1 MNAQRTALCLLIG
14 VFVLAY
20 ALGQRG
26 AWGDASAGAPQSAAE
41 HSTDSASGPATES
54 ASESASAA
62 EAQAAA
68 ALRSRFDADIAPLLE
83 TYCINCHGEDVS
95 KGKVTLH
102 QLSGATDDA
111 DSIAMYKRVLEQLE
125 IGAMPPKDRKQ
136 PDAQQRE
143 AAVAWIKDQLTA
155 AGNGFELQ
163 ARLLLP
169 EYGNRVSH
177 ELLFSGQIQDAPY
190 TPARLW
196 RMSPHVFRGKRYQL
210 STPGGLEAEPV
221 AYASK
226 SSGIRDYASQELMD
240 ESGFVAL
247 QMAFDD
253 IITTQLHERE
263 SFKAI
268 TESPDPPSSQTI
280 QRVIREEFLRATG
293 RAIKEDELTRY
304 TDFMTAN
311 ISQAG
316 NESGLKISLMAIY
329 LSTQAVYRFELGRG
343 EPDEHGRRMLSP
355 QEVALALAYA
365 LTDAPPA
372 DNAILSEALANHRLS
387 TREDI
392 EKVVRRMIAAGS
404 PPIRKDF
411 PAAPFPR
418 MVQEGD
424 HGYAYYPRVV
434 RFFEE
439 FFQYPKSAGV
449 FKDSPGEGV
458 GGRALVGWPQ
468 GHIAAIVNEDR
479 HVFEELLTSPRFNN
493 NKDQLLELLEIR
505 YRKKLAAAPES
516 EHEAIHQW
524 YQGMLKA
531 SSKLKNETF
540 RAGILTDPSWL
551 ITFSTNNENDPVHR
565 GIWVRE
571 RLLAGSVPDLPLD
584 VDARVPEDHDK
595 TLRERY
601 EVTQAPACWRC
612 HKAMNPLGMPF
623 ESFDDRGWVREARY
637 FDKTNNVYLPEPSID
652 DAKLQKLRQKNE
664 IILIP
669 VDATGEISG
678 TGEPGIDGP
687 VTDARDMVH
696 RLARS
701 TRVRQSIIRH
711 AFRYWMGR
719 NEMLSDSKT
728 LIAADQAYVNSGGK
742 FSEVLIAL
750 LTSDSFLYRK

>member
-1 MNAQRTALCLLIG
+1 MKRRHVHLSLLVGLGVLSWLALQADHAR
-14 VFVLAY
+14 V
-20 ALGQRG
+20 
-26 AWGDASAGAPQSAAE
+26 DASEGAGGSVNPDEGVSVI
-41 HSTDSASGPATES
+41 ASPAVS
-54 ASESASAA
+54 
-62 EAQAAA
+62 QALQA
-68 ALRSRFDADIAPLLE
+68 RFDRDIAPLLE
-83 TYCINCHGEDVS
+83 TYCVGCHGEDVS

-102 QLSGATDDA
+102 QIGAEIGDA
-111 DSIAMYKRVLEQLE
+111 QSISMWKRVLEQLE
-125 IGAMPPKDRKQ
+125 IGAMPPDDRKQ
-136 PDAQQRE
+136 PGADQRQ
-143 AAVAWIKDQLTA
+143 AAIEWIKDQLTA
-155 AGNGFELQ
+155 AGSGFELE

-169 EYGNRVSH
+169 EFGNRVSH
-177 ELLFSGQIQDAPY
+177 ELLFSGEIQDQPY

-226 SSGIRDYASQELMD
+226 TSAIRDYAAQELMD
-240 ESGFVAL
+240 ESGFIAL

-253 IITTQLHERE
+253 IISTQLHERE

-268 TESPDPPSSQTI
+268 TQSPDPPTQEAL

-293 RAIKEDELTRY
+293 RQASDEELARY
-304 TDFMTAN
+304 LDFMTRS
-311 ISQAG
+311 IGQAG

-329 LSTQAVYRFELGRG
+329 LSTEAVYRFELGRG
-343 EPDEHGRRMLSP
+343 EPDAFGRRMLSP

-372 DNAILSEALANHRLS
+372 ENAILTAALAKKELS
-387 TREDI
+387 SKKDI
-392 EKVVRRMIAAGS
+392 EKVVRRMIEAGS

-418 MVQEGD
+418 MIQEGD

-439 FFQYPKSAGV
+439 FFQYPKAAGV
-449 FKDSPGEGV
+449 FKDSPGEGI
-458 GGRALVGWPQ
+458 GERALVGAPQ

-479 HVFEELLTSPRFNN
+479 NVFEELLTSPRFNE
-493 NKDQLLELLEIR
+493 NKEQLLKLLD
-505 YRKKLAAAPES
+505 RKYEQRLKATDQS
-516 EHEAIHQW
+516 QHEAIHQW
-524 YQGMLKA
+524 YQSMLKA
-531 SSKLKNETF
+531 SSKLKSETF

-571 RLLAGSVPDLPLD
+571 RLLAGSVPDLPID
-584 VDARVPEDHDK
+584 VDAKVPEDHDK

-601 EVTQAPACWRC
+601 DVTQASECWRC
-612 HKAMNPLGMPF
+612 HRAMNPLGMPF

-637 FDKTNNVYLPEPSID
+637 FDKTRSVYLPEPKID
-652 DAKLQKLRQKNE
+652 DAQLQKLMQKSE
-664 IILIP
+664 IIVIP

-678 TGEPGIDGP
+678 TGEAGIDGP
-687 VTDARDMVH
+687 VADARDMVH
-696 RLARS
+696 KLAKS

-728 LIAADQAYVNSGGK
+728 LIAADEAYVNSGGK
-742 FSEVLIAL
+742 FSEVLVAL

>member
-1 MNAQRTALCLLIG
+1 MNNHRIYLCLLVG
-14 VFVLAY
+14 ACVLVWIASPVDF
-20 ALGQRG
+20 ARI
-26 AWGDASAGAPQSAAE
+26 DATQAATQAAAGGESAPE
-41 HSTDSASGPATES
+41 TASGP
-54 ASESASAA
+54 
-62 EAQAAA
+62 A

-83 TYCINCHGEDVS
+83 SYCINCHGEDVS

-102 QLSGATDDA
+102 QLGAATDDA
-111 DSIAMYKRVLEQLE
+111 DSIAMYKRMLEQLE
-125 IGAMPPKDRKQ
+125 IGAMPPGDRKQ
-136 PDAQQRE
+136 PGAQQRE
-143 AAVAWIKDQLTA
+143 AAIVWIKDLLTA
-155 AGNGFELQ
+155 AGNGFELE

-177 ELLFSGQIQDAPY
+177 ELLFSGEIQDAPY

-210 STPGGLEAEPV
+210 STPGGLESEPV

-226 SSGIRDYASQELMD
+226 SSGIRDYASQEVMD
-240 ESGFVAL
+240 EAGFVAL

-253 IITTQLHERE
+253 IISTQLHERE
-263 SFKAI
+263 SFKTI
-268 TESPDPPSSQTI
+268 TQATDPPSSQAME
-280 QRVIREEFLRATG
+280 RVIREEFLRATG
-293 RAIKEDELTRY
+293 RTIGDDELPRY
-304 TDFMTAN
+304 LEFMTAN
-311 ISQAG
+311 IRQAG

-329 LSTQAVYRFELGRG
+329 LSTEAVYRFELGRG

-365 LTDAPPA
+365 LTDEPPSK
-372 DNAILSEALANHRLS
+372 NAVLSEALANHQLS

-392 EKVVRRMIAAGS
+392 EHVVRRMIAAGS

-418 MVQEGD
+418 MIQEGD

-439 FFQYPKSAGV
+439 FFQYPKAAGV

-479 HVFEELLTSPRFNN
+479 RVFEELLTSPRFNN
-493 NKDQLLELLEIR
+493 NKQQLLKLLAIKYQE
-505 YRKKLAAAPES
+505 KLDAAPAS
-516 EHEAIHQW
+516 QHEAINQW
-524 YQGMLKA
+524 YEGMLKA
-531 SSKLKNETF
+531 SAKLKDETF

-571 RLLAGSVPDLPLD
+571 RLLAGSVPDLPIN
-584 VDARVPEDHDK
+584 VDAKVPEDHDK
-595 TLRERY
+595 TLRERF
-601 EVTQAPACWRC
+601 EVTRAPECWRC

-623 ESFDDRGWVREARY
+623 ESFDDRGWIREARY
-637 FDKTNNVYLPEPSID
+637 FDKTNNVYLPEPRID
-652 DAKLQKLRQKNE
+652 EAKLDKLRQKRE
-664 IILIP
+664 IVVMP
-669 VDATGEISG
+669 VDATGAISG

-696 RLARS
+696 RLSES

-728 LIAADQAYVNSGGK
+728 LIAADRAYVNSGGK
-742 FSEVLIAL
+742 FSEVLVAL